1 MACFVFVL
9 VHVLEW
15 GALEFLGGTG
25 VVLVVGSGVGWG
37 VWWWVFWC
45 GCVGELVGI
54 LVQVS

>member
-1 MACFVFVL
+1 MFVL

-54 LVQVS
+54 LVRLS